1 MLNDDVLQEFIF
13 DCRLRKLSERT
24 IKGYRNNMLRFF
36 RYLETEYN
44 ITKLNHVKANVIK
57 DYINYLAQL
66 GRKET
71 YINSIIKGMRAF
83 FLYCEKEEYIV
94 RNPMNKVNF
103 QKENQTLIVTFSD
116 EEVEKMVRYYNGSR
130 FLDVRN
136 KLIMILLFDTGVRN
150 FELCNLR
157 MTDIRDTYIFV
168 RGKGKKDRVVPITP
182 IIKKQLIK
190 YKRVRNIYIKDK
202 FAYQTEYLLLSQK
215 GKKLTPETTERIVK
229 ECGCACNVS
238 EEIRISPHTC
248 RHYYA
253 QSQLRNGCDLY
264 TLSRLLG
271 HSNLNITKIYLRSIN
286 KDYLLDNAVATSP
299 LMNL

>member
-1 MLNDDVLQEFIF
+1 MFNNDVLQEFIF

-36 RYLETEYN
+36 RYLEMEYN
-44 ITKLNHVKANVIK
+44 IKKLNHVKANVIK
-57 DYINYLAQL
+57 DYINYLAKL

-94 RNPMNKVNF
+94 KNPMDRINF

-136 KLIMILLFDTGVRN
+136 KLIMILLFDTGIRN
-150 FELCNLR
+150 FELCNLQV
-157 MTDIRDTYIFV
+157 TDIRDTYIFV

-182 IIKKQLIK
+182 MIKKQLIK
-190 YKRVRNIYIKDK
+190 YERVRNIYIKDK

-229 ECGCACNVS
+229 ECGCACKVS
-238 EEIRISPHTC
+238 EGIRISPHTC

-271 HSNLNITKIYLRSIN
+271 HTNLNITKIYLRSIN
-286 KDYLLDNAVATSP
+286 KDYFLKSAVVTSP
-299 LMNL
+299 LTNL

>member
-229 ECGCACNVS
+229 ECGCACKVS

-286 KDYLLDNAVATSP
+286 KDYLLDNAVTTSP
-299 LMNL
+299 LMKL

>member
-44 ITKLNHVKANVIK
+44 ITKLNHVKTNVIK

-229 ECGCACNVS
+229 ECGCACKVS

-286 KDYLLDNAVATSP
+286 KDYLLDNAVTTSP